1 MTDTRKKRG
10 RPFKPAGQA
19 RTLALPPIRV
29 NPEEMSFI
37 EAQAATAGLSISDY
51 IRSIATR
58 RKVAPRQSAL
68 EDKML
73 LELNRAGVNINQIA
87 KGVNRGHGLPNDFGE
102 AMAELRAVLA
112 KVGAA
117 YDT

>member
-1 MTDTRKKRG
+1 MKA
-10 RPFKPAGQA
+10 AGQA
-19 RTLALPPIRV
+19 RTLALPSIRV

-37 EAQAATAGLSISDY
+37 EAQAATAGLSVSDY
-51 IRSIATR
+51 VRSIATR
-58 RKVAPRQSAL
+58 RKVAPRASVV

-73 LELNRAGVNINQIA
+73 LELNRTGVNLNQIA
-87 KGVNRGHGLPNDFGE
+87 KGVNRGHGLPHDMDE